1 MAQSAPKSKNLSGHQ
16 FYSCFLPKRWGKCIE
31 IPKKL
36 MARVCTLL
44 PHLGPHLPYGY
55 QGKNA
60 IFWSRSILT
69 PLIAWKTP
77 TNIGKQLCI
86 SQCPTRGPK
95 SSKIELLDQI
105 LAIWSDPESLKGWN
119 EAWKITF
126 WLYSHFFSIFLVWWT
141 QQPVK
146 TYLLI
151 KIPLWRHRECHFW
164 PRGTGFR
171 S

>member
-1 MAQSAPKSKNLSGHQ
+1 MAQSALKSKNLSGHQ

-60 IFWSRSILT
+60 IFWSRSFLT

-77 TNIGKQLCI
+77 TNNGKQLCI

-95 SSKIELLDQI
+95 STKIELLDQI
-105 LAIWSDPESLKGWN
+105 LPIWSDPESLKRGLKN
-119 EAWKITF
+119 HFLTF
-126 WLYSHFFSIFLVWWT
+126 FSLFLHFFGPVDPETCKDILADQNTSLGAQGMPFLANGD
-141 QQPVK
+141 
-146 TYLLI
+146 
-151 KIPLWRHRECHFW
+151 RF
-164 PRGTGFR
+164 
-171 S
+171 

>member
-1 MAQSAPKSKNLSGHQ
+1 MPSQTFPVMESIQNWIHLMTRIWFKQKCSKIYSFWVAQHVPKSKNLSGHQ

-60 IFWSRSILT
+60 IFWSRSFLT
-69 PLIAWKTP
+69 PLIAWKTQ

-86 SQCPTRGPK
+86 SQCPTRGPR
-95 SSKIELLDQI
+95 STKIELSDQI
-105 LAIWSDPESLKGWN
+105 RSSQK
-119 EAWKITF
+119 KVKK
-126 WLYSHFFSIFLVWWT
+126 SIFQAVSMVGYGHLQT
-141 QQPVK
+141 
-146 TYLLI
+146 
-151 KIPLWRHRECHFW
+151 
-164 PRGTGFR
+164 
-171 S
+171 